1 MLPVL
6 DRLGF
11 DLDALLASAGL
22 RREDVASDAYIA
34 PAACVSVFTRAHQ
47 ERRVSNLA
55 LQLAVHTPVGTTPL
69 LDYLIVSADSVGHG
83 LDRLVRYLR
92 LVNPGIRIAIR
103 AEGDP
108 VRVEIERSSGWFE
121 NELTVSLSVL
131 RFRRETDDQLQPL
144 QVAFTHEPDDV
155 GEYARVLRCPVRVKA
170 GWNGWALSQAAMS
183 LPLRRRDPA
192 LGRWLERQAADIL
205 ARLPTGGDIC
215 DEVRRALSTQL
226 TAGDIRVDVVAR
238 RLATT
243 ARTLQRRLAEA
254 GTSFEALRDDA
265 RKAAAEIF
273 LGDPTLSIAEVAYLL
288 GYSEPRAFHRA
299 FRRWHGTTP
308 HAFRAER
315 G

>member
-1 MLPVL
+1 MSERGNPGTARAIHASAPAHDVHPHDTRELRGMLPVL

-22 RREDVASDAYIA
+22 GRDGGASDAYIA

-55 LQLAVHTPVGTTPL
+55 LQLAVHTPVGATPL

-131 RFRRETDDQLQPL
+131 RFRRETDEQLQR
-144 QVAFTHEPDDV
+144 VA
-155 GEYARVLRCPVRVKA
+155 
-170 GWNGWALSQAAMS
+170 
-183 LPLRRRDPA
+183 
-192 LGRWLERQAADIL
+192 
-205 ARLPTGGDIC
+205 GG
-215 DEVRRALSTQL
+215 
-226 TAGDIRVDVVAR
+226 
-238 RLATT
+238 
-243 ARTLQRRLAEA
+243 
-254 GTSFEALRDDA
+254 
-265 RKAAAEIF
+265 
-273 LGDPTLSIAEVAYLL
+273 
-288 GYSEPRAFHRA
+288 
-299 FRRWHGTTP
+299 
-308 HAFRAER
+308 
-315 G
+315 